1 MFLTKIL
8 ILGAAGMLGNAAYRL
23 FAGSPG
29 FEIIGTL
36 RGSVPAG
43 LEQSATARLMGGVN
57 ATDQDGLVR
66 VIGETRPDVVVN
78 CIGVVKQLSAAK
90 DPLVSITLNALL
102 PHRLAELC
110 AAAGARLVHVS
121 TDCVFDGRRGDYTE
135 ADLSNA
141 EDLYGKSKFLG
152 EVDYPNAIT
161 LRTSIIG
168 HELNSAH
175 SLVDW
180 FLNQPGPM
188 VKGYRKAIYTGL
200 PTVELARVI
209 RDVVIPRQELRGL
222 WHVAADKINKFEL
235 LKLVARQYGKAVEII
250 PDDAVAIDRSM
261 DGSRFRAA
269 TGYTAP
275 AWPELIA
282 RMHAAR

>member
-1 MFLTKIL
+1 MLLTKIL

-23 FAGSPG
+23 FATSPG
-29 FEIIGTL
+29 FEVVGTI
-36 RGSVPAG
+36 RAGAPAG
-43 LEQSATARLMGGVN
+43 LIQSSTARLLGGIN

-66 VIGETRPDVVVN
+66 VIGETRPDVVIN

-90 DPLVSITLNALL
+90 DSLVSITLNSLL

-121 TDCVFDGRRGDYTE
+121 TDCVFDGRRGDYKET
-135 ADLSNA
+135 DLSNA

-180 FLNQPGPM
+180 FLSQPGPT

-209 RDVVIPRQELRGL
+209 RDVVVPRPEMRGL

-235 LKLVARQYGKAVEII
+235 LKLVAQEYGKTIEIT

-261 DGSRFRAA
+261 DGSRFQAA
-269 TGYTAP
+269 TGYVAP

-282 RMHAAR
+282 RMRAAR

>member
-1 MFLTKIL
+1 MLLTKIL

-23 FAGSPG
+23 FAASPG
-29 FEIIGTL
+29 FEVIGTI
-36 RGSVPAG
+36 RGRAPAE
-43 LEQSATARLMGGVN
+43 LEQSATARLLEGVN

-66 VIGETRPDVVVN
+66 VFGEARPDLVIN

-121 TDCVFDGRRGDYTE
+121 TDCVFDGRKGNYKETDP
-135 ADLSNA
+135 SNA

-180 FLNQPGPM
+180 FLSQAGPM
-188 VKGYRKAIYTGL
+188 VKGYRKAIYSGL

-209 RDVVIPRQELRGL
+209 RDVVIPHPELHGL
-222 WHVAADKINKFEL
+222 WHVAAEKIDKFEL
-235 LKLVARQYGKAVEII
+235 LKLVAREYGKTIDI
-250 PDDAVAIDRSM
+250 LPDDAVSIDRSM
-261 DGSRFRAA
+261 DGSRFQAA
-269 TGYTAP
+269 TGYVAP

-282 RMHAAR
+282 RMRAAR

>member
-1 MFLTKIL
+1 MLLTKIL

-23 FAGSPG
+23 FATSPG
-29 FEIIGTL
+29 FEVIGTI
-36 RGSVPAG
+36 RGGAPVG
-43 LEQSATARLMGGVN
+43 LEQSATARLRSGVN
-57 ATDQDGLVR
+57 ATDQDSLVR
-66 VIGETRPDVVVN
+66 VIGETRPDLVIN

-90 DPLVSITLNALL
+90 DPLVSISLNALL

-121 TDCVFDGRRGDYTE
+121 TDCIFDGRKGDYTE
-135 ADLSNA
+135 ADPSNA

-175 SLVDW
+175 SLIDW
-180 FLNQPGPM
+180 FLNQPGPT

-209 RDVVIPRQELRGL
+209 RDVLVPRPELRGL

-235 LKLVARQYGKAVEII
+235 LKLVAQEYGKTIEII

-261 DGSRFRAA
+261 DSSRFRAA
-269 TGYTAP
+269 TGYVAP

-282 RMHAAR
+282 RMRAAR

>member
-1 MFLTKIL
+1 MTKIL

-29 FEIIGTL
+29 FDVVGTV
-36 RGSVPAG
+36 RGGAPGA
-43 LEQSATARLMGGVN
+43 LTQSATARLLGGVN

-66 VIGETRPDVVVN
+66 VIGETRPDVVIN

-90 DPLVSITLNALL
+90 DPLVSITLNSLL

-110 AAAGARLVHVS
+110 AAARARLVHIS
-121 TDCVFDGRRGDYTE
+121 TDCVFDGRKGDYKETD
-135 ADLSNA
+135 ASNA

-180 FLNQPGPM
+180 FLSQPGPE
-188 VKGYRKAIYTGL
+188 VKGYRKAIYSGL

-209 RDVVIPRQELRGL
+209 RDVVIPRPEMRGL
-222 WHVAADKINKFEL
+222 WHVAADKIDKFEL
-235 LKLVARQYGKAVEII
+235 LKLVAQEYGKAITII

-261 DGSRFRAA
+261 DGSRFRAS

-282 RMHAAR
+282 RMRAAR